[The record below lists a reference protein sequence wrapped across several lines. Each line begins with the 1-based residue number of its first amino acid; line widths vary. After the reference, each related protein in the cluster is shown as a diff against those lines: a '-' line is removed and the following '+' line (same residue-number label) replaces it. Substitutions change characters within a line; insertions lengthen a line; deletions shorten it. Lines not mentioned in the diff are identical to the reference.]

1 MQKFN
6 VGDIIKDFKKLND
19 IDNLHGIIID
29 IHSHAHYKKPIHT
42 IKWFAEFVEH
52 DCIDTL
58 FADEMEKIS

>member
-19 IDNLHGIIID
+19 IDNLHGIIIE
-29 IHSHAHYKKPIHT
+29 IHSHSHT

-52 DCIDTL
+52 DCIDIL